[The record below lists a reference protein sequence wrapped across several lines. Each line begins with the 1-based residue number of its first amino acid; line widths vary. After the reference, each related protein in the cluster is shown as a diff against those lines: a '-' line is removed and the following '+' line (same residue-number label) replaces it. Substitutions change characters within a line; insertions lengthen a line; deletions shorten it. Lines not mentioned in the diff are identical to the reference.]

1 MRHWLWVLAG
11 AAALLVVVRPGRG
24 PAQREIGVGRELVGT
39 WRTTHPG
46 HADRYLAIAADEIV
60 FGQGGTQQERRQLV
74 GVFLEEGS
82 ANPPVY
88 VLRYTIDEISERTVD
103 LRVLLH
109 DGVLHI
115 ENQPQIAWT
124 R

>member
-1 MRHWLWVLAG
+1 MRHWIWVLAG

-24 PAQREIGVGRELVGT
+24 PAQREIGVGSELVGT
-39 WRTTHPG
+39 WRTTHEG
-46 HADRYLAIAADEIV
+46 HADRYLEINADQIV
-60 FGQGGTQQERRQLV
+60 FGQGEAQEERRQLV
-74 GVFLEEGS
+74 GVFLEEDS

-88 VLRYTIDEISERTVD
+88 VLRYSIDDINERTAD

-109 DGVLHI
+109 DDVLRI